1 MSDTSKITV
10 IVTVNHTKGTITVRR
25 TGERC
30 PIAESY
36 IISPHSLAGCYRD
49 AAAYFLDLAAGQLN
63 RYGLAD
69 SAGIKEQA
77 AQMLSEHRNIFEEA
91 TA

>member
-1 MSDTSKITV
+1 MKDTSKITV
-10 IVTVNHTKGTITVRR
+10 TVTVNHTDGIITVRR
-25 TGERC
+25 TGEKC
-30 PIAESY
+30 PIALSY
-36 IISPHSLAGCYRD
+36 TVSPSSLAGCYRD

-69 SAGIKEQA
+69 NTGIKEQA
-77 AQMLSEHRNIFEEA
+77 EKMLFEHRNIFKEV